1 MSWLKAN
8 IPNIF
13 SQSDLIKLFSSST
26 TDEIISS
33 LENFNFKDA
42 LYNYKNSK
50 DPNGF
55 FSLLFKIFKSDLY
68 LTNSFLDFIF
78 SLKNNKSKLNNNSY
92 LDFLLSDMYE
102 NPTYK
107 GRGRGLLGT
116 ILSFLPNPEK
126 IALEK
131 RIREQDPKV
140 FIGLFKKYTKESIE
154 ESKFINFLEIS

>member
-33 LENFNFKDA
+33 LENFNFKET

-92 LDFLLSDMYE
+92 LDFLLSGYVWKS
-102 NPTYK
+102 N
-107 GRGRGLLGT
+107 
-116 ILSFLPNPEK
+116 I
-126 IALEK
+126 
-131 RIREQDPKV
+131 
-140 FIGLFKKYTKESIE
+140 
-154 ESKFINFLEIS
+154 